1 MSIELTTLRVYRN
14 QLLMESD
21 WTVAS
26 DSPLS
31 DSKISEWKIY
41 RQALRDISKT
51 ASPSVKGTPPE
62 LVMSSVTFTT
72 KPS

>member
-41 RQALRDISKT
+41 RQALRDITKT
-51 ASPSVKGTPPE
+51 ASLSVKGTPPE
-62 LVMSSVTFTT
+62 LVMSSVTFPT

>member
-31 DSKISEWKIY
+31 DSKISEWKI
-41 RQALRDISKT
+41 DKI
-51 ASPSVKGTPPE
+51 VNIN
-62 LVMSSVTFTT
+62 
-72 KPS
+72 